1 MFEQKKT
8 PYKGHVVAYI
18 AMLFVPLVFTS
29 IFYIAIMDFQPQY
42 TQELNWASA
51 KTAGCGIGVL
61 YHFSCWI
68 TGAFSDDF
76 QIVKNRLK
84 EFFSDFSVSPKLAFT
99 WYWEDI
105 KTNGVAYWFDM
116 IIIII
121 NASVFVDALL
131 DCLRILGWNF

>member
-18 AMLFVPLVFTS
+18 AMLFVPLVLILS
-29 IFYIAIMDFQPQY
+29 VYISLLVYQPQY

-51 KTAGCGIGVL
+51 KTIGCGIGVL

-68 TGAFSDDF
+68 WGAFSYDF
-76 QIVKNRLK
+76 SIVKNRLK

-116 IIIII
+116 ILIII
-121 NASVFVDALL
+121 NAFVFVDALL
-131 DCLRILGWNF
+131 DCVRILG